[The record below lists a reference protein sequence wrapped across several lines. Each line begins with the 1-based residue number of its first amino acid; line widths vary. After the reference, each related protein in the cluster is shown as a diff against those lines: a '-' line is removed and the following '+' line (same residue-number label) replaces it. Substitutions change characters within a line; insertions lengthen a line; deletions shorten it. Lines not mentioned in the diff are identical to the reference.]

1 MTTFT
6 TEDRMEAERKPRI
19 MVITPTTGKNTLLKA
34 IESVRNQTIKTEHLV
49 VVDGNGDIYTRFA
62 NMLLNKISPNY
73 DNPLQFIPLP
83 ENVGGNGWY
92 GHRVYAAMPLLVNAD
107 YILFLDEDN
116 WFEPNHVETMINK
129 IKSKDLMWAYS
140 LRRICDE
147 SGQYVCDDDCESLGR
162 YPTFYD
168 HALNFVDTNCYCFR
182 REYLVTVAHSF
193 YGQWGADRPFYKSAS
208 TALPA
213 FGCTGEATVNYRA
226 PERLLKM
233 FREGNKVMKDAYK
246 PLPWRLK

>member
-19 MVITPTTGKNTLLKA
+19 MVITPTTGKETLEKA
-34 IESVRNQTIKTEHLV
+34 VASVREQTIKTEHLV
-49 VVDGNGDIYTRFA
+49 VADGYEA
-62 NMLLNKISPNY
+62 SY
-73 DNPLQFIPLP
+73 NPAFFLASQRIILP
-83 ENVGGNGWY
+83 ENVGSNGWY
-92 GHRVYAAMPLLVNAD
+92 GHRVYAAMPLMVNAD

-140 LRRICDE
+140 LRRIHNE

-162 YPTFYD
+162 YPAFYN

-182 REYLVTVAHSF
+182 REFLVTVAHSF
-193 YGQWGADRPFYKSAS
+193 YGQWGADRPFYKVAS
-208 TALPA
+208 TALPS

-226 PERLLKM
+226 PERLLEM
-233 FREGNKVMKDAYK
+233 FREGNKLMKDAYK

>member
-1 MTTFT
+1 
-6 TEDRMEAERKPRI
+6 
-19 MVITPTTGKNTLLKA
+19 MVITPTTGKDTINRA
-34 IESVRNQTIKTEHLV
+34 MESVTNQTIPTEHLIV
-49 VVDGNGDIYTRFA
+49 EDGKLT
-62 NMLLNKISPNY
+62 NMHIFETGMRKVMC
-73 DNPLQFIPLP
+73 LP

-92 GHRVYAAMPLLVNAD
+92 GHRVYAAMPLMVNAD

-129 IKSKDLMWAYS
+129 IKSKNLMWAYS
-140 LRRICDE
+140 LRRICNE
-147 SGQYVCDDDCESLGR
+147 AGEYICDDDCESLGR
-162 YPTFYD
+162 CPTFYD
-168 HALNFVDTNCYCFR
+168 STLNFVDTNCYCFR
-182 REYLVTVAHSF
+182 REFLVTVAHHF
-193 YGQWGADRPFYKSAS
+193 YGGWGADRPFYKATS

-226 PERLLKM
+226 PERLHQM

>member
-1 MTTFT
+1 MS
-6 TEDRMEAERKPRI
+6 RI
-19 MVITPTTGKNTLLKA
+19 MVITPTTGKDTLEKA
-34 IESVRNQTIKTEHLV
+34 IDSVANQTIKTEHLV
-49 VVDGNGDIYTRFA
+49 VVDGMDVWQKLDGVW
-62 NMLLNKISPNY
+62 
-73 DNPLQFIPLP
+73 PLRCIHMTIP

-92 GHRVYAAMPLLVNAD
+92 GHRVYAAMPLMVNAD

-147 SGQYVCDDDCESLGR
+147 RGQYVLDDDCESLGR

-168 HALNFVDTNCYCFR
+168 HLLNFVDTNCYCFKR
-182 REYLVTVAHSF
+182 DYLVNVAHSF
-193 YGQWGADRPFYKSAS
+193 YGQWGADRPFYKAAS
-208 TALPA
+208 TNLPS

-226 PERLLKM
+226 PERLLEM
-233 FREGNKVMKDAYK
+233 FRQGNEAVKKAYGEQ
-246 PLPWRLK
+246 LPWRKK

>member
-1 MTTFT
+1 
-6 TEDRMEAERKPRI
+6 
-19 MVITPTTGKNTLLKA
+19 MVITPTTGKDTLAKA
-34 IESVRNQTIKTEHLV
+34 VESVRDQTIPTEHLIV
-49 VVDGNGDIYTRFA
+49 CDGDSAYQKAWDLDIAWKADFIK
-62 NMLLNKISPNY
+62 LLT
-73 DNPLQFIPLP
+73 LP
-83 ENVGGNGWY
+83 ENVGANGWY
-92 GHRVYAAMPLLVNAD
+92 GHRVYAAMPLMVNAD

-140 LRRICDE
+140 LRRIHNE

-162 YPTFYD
+162 YPAFYD

-182 REYLVTVAHSF
+182 REFLVIVAHSF
-193 YGQWGADRPFYKSAS
+193 YGQWGADRPFYKFTS
-208 TALPA
+208 TNLPS

-226 PERLLKM
+226 PERLHQM
-233 FREGNKVMKDAYK
+233 FRDGNKLMKEAYK

>member
-1 MTTFT
+1 M
-6 TEDRMEAERKPRI
+6 RV
-19 MVITPTTGKNTLLKA
+19 MVITPTTGKDTVHKA
-34 IESVRNQTIKTEHLV
+34 IQSVKDQTMTTEHLV
-49 VVDGNGDIYTRFA
+49 VLDGVEKAKGYIPKD
-62 NMLLNKISPNY
+62 LLKI
-73 DNPLQFIPLP
+73 IELP

-92 GHRVYAAMPLLVNAD
+92 GHRVYAAMPLMVNAD

-147 SGQYVCDDDCESLGR
+147 RGQYVLDDDCESLGR

-168 HALNFVDTNCYCFR
+168 HLLNFVDTNCYCFR
-182 REYLVTVAHSF
+182 RDYLVNVAHSF
-193 YGQWGADRPFYKSAS
+193 YGQWGADRPFYKAAAS
-208 TALPA
+208 GLPA

-226 PERLLKM
+226 PERLLSM
-233 FREGNKVMKDAYK
+233 FREGNEAMKKAYGED
-246 PLPWRLK
+246 LPWRKK